1 MVLSMTAFGRG
12 VVRTPTG
19 SLQVLIS
26 SVNRKHLDV
35 VCQLPEKL
43 AHVQPVVRRRLQDC
57 AQRGMVTVTVLEE
70 ISSQQAQRR
79 LLARAENWERISEQ
93 LSPKWERQLTLDLLN
108 YEPGSGD
115 EGMADE
121 MAQTALLKAV
131 DLAIAEWLQ
140 ARRSEGETLAQDLLK
155 RVEDCRQLV
164 QALMEWAERIRP
176 QMAERL
182 HSDVQIQDLPLEEQD
197 RVAREWAQLID
208 KADAT
213 EEIVRLLAHLKR
225 ADELLHL
232 QTPVGKSLEF
242 LFQELMREANT
253 LTSKLAQV
261 RWGSADPIHQAVS
274 LKTEIERM
282 REQSQNLE

>member
-43 AHVQPVVRRRLQDC
+43 AFSQPEVRRRLQDC
-57 AQRGMVTVTVLEE
+57 AQRGMITVTVLEE
-70 ISSQQAQRR
+70 RSSQQAEAR
-79 LLARAENWERISEQ
+79 LLARAASWESLAQQ
-93 LSPKWERQLTLDLLN
+93 LGPKWQQILSLDLLTDD
-108 YEPGSGD
+108 PGSSG
-115 EGMADE
+115 EGNAGE
-121 MAQTALLKAV
+121 ITEQALLQA
-131 DLAIAEWLQ
+131 LEQAIGEWLQ
-140 ARRSEGETLAQDLLK
+140 ARRREGDQLAQDLLQ
-155 RVEDCRQLV
+155 RVQQCRELV
-164 QALMEWAERIRP
+164 VSLTVWAERIGP
-176 QMAERL
+176 QMAQRL
-182 HSDVQIQDLPLEEQD
+182 QSEVQSLALAPEQQD
-197 RVAREWAQLID
+197 RIAREWAQLID

-213 EEIVRLLAHLKR
+213 EEIVRLHAHLKR
-225 ADELLHL
+225 AQELL
-232 QTPVGKSLEF
+232 QSESPIGKSLEF
-242 LFQELMREANT
+242 LLQELMREANT